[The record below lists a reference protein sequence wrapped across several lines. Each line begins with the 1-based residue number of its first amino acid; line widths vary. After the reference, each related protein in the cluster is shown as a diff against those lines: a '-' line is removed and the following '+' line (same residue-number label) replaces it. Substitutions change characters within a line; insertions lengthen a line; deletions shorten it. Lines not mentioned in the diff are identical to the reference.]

1 MNNNNGRAFPI
12 VLTILII
19 GIIVYLFATI
29 KQPYVECNR
38 QFTDDLGIVV
48 KENIVTTFGGNK
60 IDTMKVTKT
69 IILPDE
75 YAKKKY
81 VDSIKFSLENS
92 LDYLGSK
99 KVKYEVFN
107 NKVVARITIDKDE
120 TVILNNI
127 EFKDNDGL
135 QIKIN
140 SNTKSSEVVT
150 LKIGENY
157 TQGQFMTRLKNNG
170 YVCK

>member
-1 MNNNNGRAFPI
+1 MDNNNGRAFPI

-81 VDSIKFSLENS
+81 VDSIKYSLENS
-92 LDYLGSK
+92 LKYLGSK

-127 EFKDNDGL
+127 EFIDNDGL

>member
-127 EFKDNDGL
+127 EFNDNDGL

>member
-1 MNNNNGRAFPI
+1 MDNNNGRAFPI

-92 LDYLGSK
+92 LNYLGSK

-127 EFKDNDGL
+127 EFNDNDGL

>member
-92 LDYLGSK
+92 LNYLGSK

-127 EFKDNDGL
+127 EFNDNDGL

>member
-60 IDTMKVTKT
+60 IETMKDTKT
-69 IILPDE
+69 INLPDE

-127 EFKDNDGL
+127 EFNDNDGL

>member
-1 MNNNNGRAFPI
+1 MDNNNGRAFPI

-75 YAKKKY
+75 YAK
-81 VDSIKFSLENS
+81 
-92 LDYLGSK
+92 
-99 KVKYEVFN
+99 
-107 NKVVARITIDKDE
+107 
-120 TVILNNI
+120 
-127 EFKDNDGL
+127 
-135 QIKIN
+135 
-140 SNTKSSEVVT
+140 
-150 LKIGENY
+150 
-157 TQGQFMTRLKNNG
+157 
-170 YVCK
+170 

>member
-1 MNNNNGRAFPI
+1 MDNNNGRAFPI

-127 EFKDNDGL
+127 EFNDNDGL